1 MRKLIIGC
9 AVGVVLSII
18 GLTVG
23 AEWFI
28 SWSNTTLALPADC
41 KSFVDQ
47 TVVDITSDWDPN
59 AFIWHVDPRTFES
72 GDEGEIETLFQHYS
86 QLGRLVAYH
95 GAQGELFE
103 SEAGQFHF
111 RYTAEADFQNGPATL
126 ILEGIRL
133 EEDWY
138 LQAINVQ
145 SPALTDQHKK
155 L

>member
-1 MRKLIIGC
+1 MRKFVIGC
-9 AVGVVLSII
+9 SVGVVLSII

-23 AEWFI
+23 AEWLM
-28 SWSNTTLALPADC
+28 SWSNTTLALPAEC
-41 KSFVDQ
+41 KSFVDRA
-47 TVVDITSDWDPN
+47 VVDITSDWDPN
-59 AFIWHVDPRTFES
+59 AFIWHVDPHTFEA
-72 GDEGEIETLFQHYS
+72 GDEAEIKALFQYYS

-111 RYTAEADFQNGPATL
+111 RYTAEADFQHGPATL
-126 ILEGIRL
+126 ILEGVRL

-145 SPALTDQHKK
+145 SPALTD
-155 L
+155 